1 MEIDMKQHRS
11 RVVRWA
17 GAIASFAILGV
28 AMLLTGCQS
37 DKYSFQE
44 VPGSEVPKTGRAYE
58 YSDKFQVGDL
68 VKITFSGNV
77 ANDLLQKPHEEH
89 VKEDG
94 SITPPYVGSAIA
106 AGKKPGVLQKELQD
120 RYDLIFRNL
129 TVTVT
134 AGDRYFHV
142 DGEVNRKGPCPY
154 LAETDIVQA
163 ISAAGGFT
171 EFANKKNIRL
181 IHPNGETEI
190 INYNKA
196 VEDPG
201 FNRPVYPADKIVVK
215 RRIF

>member
-1 MEIDMKQHRS
+1 MKQHSS
-11 RVVRWA
+11 RVVRWL
-17 GAIASFAILGV
+17 GTIATFAILGATV
-28 AMLLTGCQS
+28 LLTGCQS
-37 DKYSFQE
+37 DKYSFEE
-44 VPGSEVPKTGRAYE
+44 VPGSEVPKTGRRVPYN
-58 YSDKFQVGDL
+58 DRFQVGDL

-77 ANDLLQKPHEEH
+77 ANELLSKPHEEH

-94 SITPPYVGSAIA
+94 SITPPYVGSVVALN
-106 AGKKPGVLQKELQD
+106 KRPGELQKELQD
-120 RYDLIFRNL
+120 KYDLTFKNL

-154 LAETDIVQA
+154 LAETDLVQA

-181 IHPNGETEI
+181 IHPNGEIEI
-190 INYNKA
+190 VNYNKA

-201 FNRPVYPADKIVVK
+201 FNRPIYPGDKIVV
-215 RRIF
+215 RRSLF